1 MTAVIMLLFLFNFSV
16 VVFNLNLNF
25 AIKLFHER
33 AYCQA
38 ISLILCCQ
46 CRIVIL
52 VFLNGLVSLILF
64 MCHEHYGPERT
75 ADALNLNCIN

>member
-1 MTAVIMLLFLFNFSV
+1 MTVVIMLLFLFNFSV

-33 AYCQA
+33 AYYLA
-38 ISLILCCQ
+38 FLLILCCQ
-46 CRIVIL
+46 CLVVRL
-52 VFLNGLVSLILF
+52 VFLIGLVSLILF

-75 ADALNLNCIN
+75 ADALNLNRIN